1 MTSITTKKKKEYFN
15 VKNVKNPLS
24 TQRKGIWTADYL
36 DYSNILLTKWN
47 ARFKQEKDKVI
58 NLYEGKDI
66 VKGGGTTQYQWVLGK
81 RA

>member
-1 MTSITTKKKKEYFN
+1 MTSITTKKIKIKKKEYLN
-15 VKNVKNPLS
+15 DKNSLS

-66 VKGGGTTQYQWVLGK
+66 VKGGEKAQVSVSAG
-81 RA
+81 

>member
-1 MTSITTKKKKEYFN
+1 MSKMSKTHYLPKE
-15 VKNVKNPLS
+15 
-24 TQRKGIWTADYL
+24 RDYL

-47 ARFKQEKDKVI
+47 ARFKQEKDKEI

-66 VKGGGTTQYQWVLGK
+66 VGGGEHKYQWVLGK